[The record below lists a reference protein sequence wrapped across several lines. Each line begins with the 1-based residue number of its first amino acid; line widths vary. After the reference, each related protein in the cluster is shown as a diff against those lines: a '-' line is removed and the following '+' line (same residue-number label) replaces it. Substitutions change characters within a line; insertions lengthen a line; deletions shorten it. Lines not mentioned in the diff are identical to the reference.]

1 MEAGSRGV
9 DCSGLWAMTG
19 YQGLAVVLDK
29 SLCLCVWRVYRQ
41 ETREGPGQSSWPL
54 AMKCWSQKMLEK
66 GTWGRGG
73 AQLLLRGQT
82 HSPTPR
88 APSLRLPPF
97 LQPLGTDLSLLKLSL
112 ANGAY
117 KPRGRWLWGAPAHCR
132 PSTGGRPPLPLPRP
146 VSAEGGDAPGQWSQS
161 ALASASAGRQVANT
175 PRQCREGLG
184 RGRPGEHCGSALLWK
199 LL

>member
-29 SLCLCVWRVYRQ
+29 SLCLCVWRVYGQ

-73 AQLLLRGQT
+73 AQLLLHENLKEGQIK
-82 HSPTPR
+82 HYIF
-88 APSLRLPPF
+88 A
-97 LQPLGTDLSLLKLSL
+97 DKVD
-112 ANGAY
+112 
-117 KPRGRWLWGAPAHCR
+117 
-132 PSTGGRPPLPLPRP
+132 
-146 VSAEGGDAPGQWSQS
+146 VSFS
-161 ALASASAGRQVANT
+161 
-175 PRQCREGLG
+175 
-184 RGRPGEHCGSALLWK
+184 
-199 LL
+199 